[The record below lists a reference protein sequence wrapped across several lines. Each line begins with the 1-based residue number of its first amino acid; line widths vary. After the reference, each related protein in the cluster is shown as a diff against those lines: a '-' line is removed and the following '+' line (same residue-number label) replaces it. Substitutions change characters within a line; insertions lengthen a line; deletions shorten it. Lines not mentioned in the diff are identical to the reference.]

1 MMTNASESNPS
12 GNQSVDPY
20 HDRRDFKRIHV
31 GGIAM
36 LRPTDRS
43 DAVQMGKVFDVSA
56 SGLSVLL
63 KRPITPNTA
72 LELMISVDDPENQ
85 FLIRGTV
92 MWCRPNNE
100 PIDADP
106 EGEYAHRAGI
116 IVSFTPAEEDAIDW
130 RALFLA

>member
-1 MMTNASESNPS
+1 
-12 GNQSVDPY
+12 
-20 HDRRDFKRIHV
+20 
-31 GGIAM
+31 M

-63 KRPITPNTA
+63 KRPIKLNTA

-106 EGEYAHRAGI
+106 DGEYAHRAGI